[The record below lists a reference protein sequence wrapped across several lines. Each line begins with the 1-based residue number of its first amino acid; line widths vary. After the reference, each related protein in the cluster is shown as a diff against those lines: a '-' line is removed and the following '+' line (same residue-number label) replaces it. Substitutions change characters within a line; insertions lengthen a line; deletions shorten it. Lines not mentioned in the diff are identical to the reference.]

1 MPPGFVVGNDNY
13 ATTLPHLSSTTPT
26 TPGVDRATRSKS
38 MWITIPEAA
47 SRLSVSD
54 KTVRRLIASG
64 DLPAQRFG
72 KRLIRINAD
81 KLTGTPIGGAI
92 G

>member
-1 MPPGFVVGNDNY
+1 
-13 ATTLPHLSSTTPT
+13 
-26 TPGVDRATRSKS
+26 

-47 SRLSVSD
+47 TRLSVSD
-54 KTVRRLIASG
+54 KTVRRMIASG
-64 DLPAQRFG
+64 DIPAHRFG

-81 KLTGTPIGGAI
+81 SLTGTPIGGAI

>member
-1 MPPGFVVGNDNY
+1 MPPRIIVGKDNY
-13 ATTLPHLSSTTPT
+13 AITLPHLSSS
-26 TPGVDRATRSKS
+26 TPGAPGMDRTTRSLE

-47 SRLSVSD
+47 TRLSVSD
-54 KTVRRLIASG
+54 KTVRRMISAG
-64 DLPAQRFG
+64 DIPAQRFG

-81 KLTGTPIGGAI
+81 SLTGTPIGGGI